1 MIKNPDPLTSHARI
15 TIFAGHYGSGK
26 TTAAVNYAM
35 ALARRLP
42 SVALCDM
49 DIVNPYFRTADCAR
63 TLAGAGVE
71 LVSSPYANTGVELY
85 LPPEQAMRAFDDAS
99 LTSVIDLGG
108 DDCGAKALGRY
119 AARIRDRGDVA
130 LLMVVNAY
138 RPLTR
143 DAASLRVI
151 KEEIEAAG
159 HVPFTGLV
167 NNTNLGAETT
177 PEIVAGSFALLREL
191 RESLALPIVMT
202 TVREDIALTVP
213 EDMGPRFDVVCYGNR
228 FGILDGRY

>member
-1 MIKNPDPLTSHARI
+1 MIKNTSLFTHPARI

-26 TTAAVNYAM
+26 TTVAVSYAM
-35 ALARRLP
+35 TLARTLP
-42 SVALCDM
+42 RVALCDM

-71 LVSSPYANTGVELY
+71 LVSSAYANTAVELY
-85 LPPEQAMRAFDDAS
+85 LPPEQAMRAFDDPS
-99 LTSVIDLGG
+99 LASVIDLGG

-119 AARIRDRGDVA
+119 AARIRGRGDVA
-130 LLMVVNAY
+130 LLMVVNAC

-143 DAASLRVI
+143 DAASLLAI
-151 KEEIEAAG
+151 KNEIEAAG

-177 PEIVAGSFALLREL
+177 PEIIAGSFPLMREL
-191 RESLALPIVMT
+191 RESLGLPIVMT
-202 TVREDIALTVP
+202 AVREDVPLAVP
-213 EDMGPRFDVVCYGNR
+213 EDMGSRFDVTCYGNR
-228 FGILDGRY
+228 FGV